1 MAKRKKLTKA
11 QRQQIHSMFNGHC
24 AYCGCEIKLNEMQ
37 VDHIQSLE
45 RGGEDE
51 LYNMYP
57 ACRSCNHRKHTLTLE
72 GFRIAIQDGPKVLM
86 HSNVTYRNL
95 VRFGVI
101 AHPQNPKVEFYFEKI
116 KKS

>member
-72 GFRIAIQDGPKVLM
+72 GFRRAIQDGPKVLM

-101 AHPQNPKVEFYFEKI
+101 AHPQNPRVEFYFEKI